1 MHEVMYRAVL
11 EHTNPAVYKLRSV
24 PGSDANFLLPRKSQH
39 TVLCIICSI
48 ANVDNDT
55 ESLL

>member
-1 MHEVMYRAVL
+1 MHEMMYRAVL
-11 EHTNPAVYKLRSV
+11 EHTNPVYKLSSV

-39 TVLCIICSI
+39 TVLYIICSI
-48 ANVDNDT
+48 ANVDKDT